1 MASSIKICHKAIKEK
16 YPNKKI
22 TAIFQPHQINRI
34 LRERNEFS
42 DALKLFDNI
51 YIYDIYA
58 ARENLQEQLD
68 NFKNKNTDNI
78 NTLVEL

>member
-1 MASSIKICHKAIKEK
+1 MASSIKICHEAIKEK
-16 YPNKKI
+16 YPEKEI

-34 LRERNEFS
+34 LRERNDFS

-58 ARENLQEQLD
+58 ARENLQEQLQ
-68 NFKNKNTDNI
+68 NFKSNKTENI
-78 NTLVEL
+78 STLVEL